1 VGEATTDSGTTL
13 PTPSQPDDQR
23 ERKAPMLTL
32 KSARGKPLNVNIEPK
47 EFARLMS
54 ALGTGE
60 PGFANPDALGNIINA
75 ACDGGSARPP
85 REEDIN
91 QVLAAVSGIGARDEI
106 EGMPRNAD
114 GGNAFRSNKRFAS
127 AEGRGDDP
135 SAGQERQPRHQAAA
149 NVYNAGRGT
158 PALSRQGAAES
169 HGRARPRPFRG
180 AGYRR
185 CRPPGGGDQD
195 KSEEQALA
203 PPGITHE
210 PGTPLWSPDAERE
223 AVPIAG
229 SARKAPV

>member
-1 VGEATTDSGTTL
+1 
-13 PTPSQPDDQR
+13 
-23 ERKAPMLTL
+23 MLTL

-114 GGNAFRSNKRFAS
+114 GGNAFRSNKRFARLKG
-127 AEGRGDDP
+127 AETIPQQDRNGNLATKLLRTFTM
-135 SAGQERQPRHQAAA
+135 QVE
-149 NVYNAGRGT
+149 
-158 PALSRQGAAES
+158 ALQR
-169 HGRARPRPFRG
+169 
-180 AGYRR
+180 
-185 CRPPGGGDQD
+185 
-195 KSEEQALA
+195 
-203 PPGITHE
+203 
-210 PGTPLWSPDAERE
+210 
-223 AVPIAG
+223 
-229 SARKAPV
+229 